1 MTKHFITGAELY
13 SWQQQAKQLAQKNNI
28 DNSEVDWLL
37 REFTPLS
44 NLSLKLGDYREQQAV
59 SSKISLA
66 TLTEKW
72 NQRLYQ
78 RVPVQYLAGKTPWR
92 NFSLTVTP
100 DVLIPRPETELI
112 IDIAQKL
119 AEQHPQKEQLL
130 NGHWADI
137 GTGSGAI
144 ALGLANQFPN
154 AVIHAVDIS
163 EKAVAIA
170 HLNAQQN
177 NLAGRINFYH
187 GNWLMPLSH
196 LQSQLHAIV
205 SNPPYIPTSIVR
217 TLQPEV
223 NRHEPHL
230 ALDGGADGLDS
241 IRMLIKAGTTY
252 LQANGIWI
260 VELMTGQAE
269 AIETLLK
276 AQNSYTHI
284 QIHQDLSGIQRF
296 ISARKAL

>member
-1 MTKHFITGAELY
+1 MTKQFITGAELY

-28 DNSEVDWLL
+28 DKSEVDWLL

-59 SSKISLA
+59 PSKVSIA

-72 NQRLYQ
+72 HQRLYQ

-112 IDIAQKL
+112 VDIAQQL
-119 AEQHPQKEQLL
+119 IEQHPNKEQLL
-130 NGHWADI
+130 KGHWADI

-144 ALGLANQFPN
+144 AIGLANQFPD
-154 AVIHAVDIS
+154 ATIHAVDIS

-170 HLNAQQN
+170 QLNAQQN

-187 GNWLMPLSH
+187 GNWLTPLSH
-196 LQSQLHAIV
+196 LQNQLHAIV

-223 NRHEPHL
+223 KQHEPHL
-230 ALDGGADGLDS
+230 ALDGGTDGLNS

>member
-13 SWQQQAKQLAQKNNI
+13 SWQQQAKQLTQKNTI

-119 AEQHPQKEQLL
+119 AEQHPQKEQLS

-241 IRMLIKAGTTY
+241 IRILIKAGTTY